1 LSPRLKHLRQRGI
14 SLIETILFM
23 VIVSVAVAGVM
34 GVYAITT
41 RSSADPLVRKQALAI
56 AESLLEEVRL
66 MPFTYCDPD
75 DANVTTATSAVVGAG
90 PTFCATAAEAAMA
103 PEVGET
109 RYSAT
114 TPFDNVNDYHG
125 FDTAAA
131 VPAGICDI
139 SGACIAALAGY
150 RATVAVAPTA
160 FNGIPAT
167 EALLITVTVT
177 GPNGEAVSLSGIRT
191 RHAPNL

>member
-1 LSPRLKHLRQRGI
+1 MIASPRQRGAT
-14 SLIETILFM
+14 LIETIMFM
-23 VIVSVAVAGVM
+23 VVVGVAVVGVLTVFM
-34 GVYAITT
+34 TTT

-66 MPFTYCDPD
+66 MPFTFCDPD
-75 DANVTTATSAVVGAG
+75 DPNVYTATSAAGCTVAEGIGPEGAQ
-90 PTFCATAAEAAMA
+90 
-103 PEVGET
+103 GET

-114 TPFDNVNDYHG
+114 FPFDNVNDYHG
-125 FDTAAA
+125 FDTATA

-150 RATVAVAPTA
+150 RAQVTVTAAA

-167 EALLITVTVT
+167 DALLVIVTVT
-177 GPNGEAVSLSGIRT
+177 GPTAEVIQLSAVRT
-191 RHAPNL
+191 RYAPNL